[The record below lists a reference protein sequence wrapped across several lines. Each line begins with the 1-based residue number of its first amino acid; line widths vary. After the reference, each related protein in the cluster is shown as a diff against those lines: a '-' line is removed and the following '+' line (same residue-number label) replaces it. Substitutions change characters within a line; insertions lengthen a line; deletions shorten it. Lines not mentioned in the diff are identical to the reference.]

1 MVTARQ
7 NVLILDFDLGN
18 IRSKSKFFS
27 EMKDT
32 FSLPD
37 YFWHSFDSLNDCMM
51 DLCWYPQNYL
61 LLNFLRS
68 ERLQRFPTSYDDIMR
83 NIEIWQHFW
92 HNIENYSVDESYYDK
107 TVVISIT

>member
-1 MVTARQ
+1 MTSQRQ
-7 NVLILDFDLGN
+7 NVLTIDFDLGN

-83 NIEIWQHFW
+83 SIEIWQNFW

>member
-1 MVTARQ
+1 MTSQRQ
-7 NVLILDFDLGN
+7 NVLTIDFDLGN

-37 YFWHSFDSLNDCMM
+37 YFWHSFDSLNDSMM

-68 ERLQRFPTSYDDIMR
+68 ERLQRFPMLYNDIMGSIEMWQEFWY
-83 NIEIWQHFW
+83 NIEKYS
-92 HNIENYSVDESYYDK
+92 IEQEYYDK